1 MMKEADIKLVVP
13 FGFFDFFI
21 FGQARAFTKR
31 TKWEKENSN
40 EKKIPKIENKACEQ
54 YERNRRIEMMTS
66 LVRTSASQTV
76 HVSINTR
83 SEIFEG
89 KEVRTN
95 GWRSSS
101 VANDL
106 RKSTMAADSKTK
118 E

>member
-1 MMKEADIKLVVP
+1 
-13 FGFFDFFI
+13 
-21 FGQARAFTKR
+21 
-31 TKWEKENSN
+31 
-40 EKKIPKIENKACEQ
+40 
-54 YERNRRIEMMTS
+54 MMTS

>member
-1 MMKEADIKLVVP
+1 
-13 FGFFDFFI
+13 
-21 FGQARAFTKR
+21 
-31 TKWEKENSN
+31 
-40 EKKIPKIENKACEQ
+40 
-54 YERNRRIEMMTS
+54 MMTS

-83 SEIFEG
+83 SEIFDG

-95 GWRSSS
+95 GWRSGS